1 MGVFFI
7 LLHEPKTFTMQNKR
21 FSILLVL
28 VLALST
34 TLVSAQSYKSSLGLA
49 VDFGGGTLV
58 GPGFKTFFSEKMGV
72 AAEVGFLQGAVGIT
86 GLFQHHGNFPNAKGL
101 KFIAGGGSTLV
112 FANGG
117 GSEFLLRATTG
128 LDYKIDKAPLAM
140 NFEWRPAFS
149 LSAGGGIIPGR
160 FGFGIRYVLK

>member
-1 MGVFFI
+1 LGVFSI
-7 LLHEPKTFTMQNKR
+7 LQHEPKTNTMQNKR

-28 VLALST
+28 ALALST
-34 TLVSAQSYKSSLGLA
+34 TLASAQAYKSSLGLA

-128 LDYKIDKAPLAM
+128 LDYKIDKAQLAM

>member
-1 MGVFFI
+1 M
-7 LLHEPKTFTMQNKR
+7 LKKR
-21 FSILLVL
+21 SPLLLVVTL
-28 VLALST
+28 ILGT
-34 TLVSAQSYKSSLGLA
+34 TLLNAQDYKSSLGLA

-72 AAEVGFLQGAVGIT
+72 AAELGFLQGAAGVT
-86 GLFQHHGNFPNAKGL
+86 GLFQHHGSFPNAKGL
-101 KFIAGGGSTLV
+101 KFIVGGGSTLL

-117 GSEFLLRATTG
+117 GTEFLLRATTG
-128 LDYKIDKAPLAM
+128 LDYKIDKSPLVM

-149 LSAGGGIIPGR
+149 LNAGGGMIPGR

>member
-1 MGVFFI
+1 LGVFSI
-7 LLHEPKTFTMQNKR
+7 LLHEPKTNTMQKKCTP
-21 FSILLVL
+21 LLFVIAL
-28 VLALST
+28 FLST
-34 TLVSAQSYKSSLGLA
+34 SFINAQAYKSSLGLA

-72 AAEVGFLQGAVGIT
+72 AAEVGFLQGVVGIT

-101 KFIAGGGSTLV
+101 KFIAGGGSSLL

-117 GSEFLLRATTG
+117 GSEFWLRATTG

-149 LSAGGGIIPGR
+149 LTAGGGIIPGR

>member
-1 MGVFFI
+1 MGVFSI

-101 KFIAGGGSTLV
+101 KFIVGGGSTLV

>member
-1 MGVFFI
+1 MGVFSI

-72 AAEVGFLQGAVGIT
+72 DAEVGFLQGAVGIT